1 MTWMLLLEGMV
12 TLLLIATIG
21 FCWRLNGRLG
31 ELRDARAE
39 MGKLIG
45 ELDRATTRAAA
56 AITDLR
62 AASDGIGAAL
72 DDKMGGGRVL
82 ADDLQ
87 LMIESGN
94 RLADRLEEGIGAA
107 RRSTQPAAAQP
118 GFQAVELR
126 SEAERDLA
134 RVLRRVK

>member
-12 TLLLIATIG
+12 TVLLVATIG
-21 FCWRLNGRLG
+21 FCWRLNGRLS

-56 AITDLR
+56 AITDLKTTGE
-62 AASDGIGAAL
+62 GIGSAL
-72 DDKMGGGRVL
+72 EDKMGAGRVL
-82 ADDLQ
+82 VDDLR
-87 LMIESGN
+87 LMVESGN
-94 RLADRLEEGIGAA
+94 RLADRLDDGIGSA
-107 RRSTQPAAAQP
+107 RRATQGAAP
-118 GFQAVELR
+118 VGVQAVELR
-126 SEAERDLA
+126 TEAERDLA

>member
-12 TLLLIATIG
+12 TVLLIATIG
-21 FCWRLNGRLG
+21 FCCRLNRQLT

-56 AITDLR
+56 AITDLK
-62 AASDGIGAAL
+62 AASDGIGATL
-72 DDKMGGGRVL
+72 EEKMGGARVL
-82 ADDLQ
+82 TDDLQ

-94 RLADRLEEGIGAA
+94 RLADRLEDGISSA
-107 RRSTQPAAAQP
+107 RRTTPQPSAP
-118 GFQAVELR
+118 IELR
-126 SEAERDLA
+126 TEAERDLA

>member
-1 MTWMLLLEGMV
+1 MSWMLLLEGMV
-12 TLLLIATIG
+12 AMLLIATIG
-21 FCWRLNGRLG
+21 FCWRLNGKLD

-56 AITDLR
+56 AITDLKT
-62 AASDGIGAAL
+62 ASDGIGAAL
-72 DDKMGGGRVL
+72 DDKMGAGRVL

-87 LMIESGN
+87 LMLETGN
-94 RLADRLEEGIGAA
+94 RLADRLEDDIGSA
-107 RRSTQPAAAQP
+107 RRASAPQGVQAA
-118 GFQAVELR
+118 ELR
-126 SEAERDLA
+126 TEAERDLA

>member
-12 TLLLIATIG
+12 TVLLIATIG

-45 ELDRATTRAAA
+45 ELDHATTRAAA
-56 AITDLR
+56 AIADLKT
-62 AASDGIGAAL
+62 ANEGIGAAL
-72 DDKMGGGRVL
+72 EDKMRGGRVL

-94 RLADRLEEGIGAA
+94 RLADRLEEDIGSARRATQQGAA
-107 RRSTQPAAAQP
+107 AP
-118 GFQAVELR
+118 VELR
-126 SEAERDLA
+126 TEAERDLA

>member
-12 TLLLIATIG
+12 TLLLVATIG

-31 ELRDARAE
+31 ELRDARTE

-45 ELDRATTRAAA
+45 ELDRATSRAAA
-56 AITDLR
+56 AIADLKTT
-62 AASDGIGAAL
+62 SEGIGAAL
-72 DDKMGGGRVL
+72 EDKMGAARVL

-87 LMIESGN
+87 LMVESGN
-94 RLADRLEEGIGAA
+94 RLADRLDDGIGSA
-107 RRSTQPAAAQP
+107 RRATPQGSAQPA
-118 GFQAVELR
+118 ELR
-126 SEAERDLA
+126 TEAERDLA